1 LINTKSQV
9 IFIIFNN
16 NNYLVKE
23 SDRFQATS
31 FIKWRERVY
40 ADSIQ
45 EGEGGSCKIIK
56 KNLILRILT
65 NVVKRYQKREKRAI
79 NGRII
84 SYSND
89 NPNEGEF

>member
-1 LINTKSQV
+1 
-9 IFIIFNN
+9 
-16 NNYLVKE
+16 LVKE

-45 EGEGGSCKIIK
+45 EGEGGGSCKIIK

-65 NVVKRYQKREKRAI
+65 NVVKRFQMREKRAMI
-79 NGRII
+79 GRII